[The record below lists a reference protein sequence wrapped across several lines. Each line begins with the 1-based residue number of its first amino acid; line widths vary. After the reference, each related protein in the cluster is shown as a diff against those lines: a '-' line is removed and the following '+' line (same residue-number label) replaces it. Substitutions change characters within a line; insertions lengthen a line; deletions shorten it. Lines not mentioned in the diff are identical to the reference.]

1 MKTKAYFEING
12 VKYYDYDIF
21 INFYTRRKIPDYCV
35 NADVFDLL
43 KSGTLLDNTTSPAE
57 GSDIYVATDCSI
69 PIEDLKAHYNIKRNE
84 DTGDFNVFEISSNYK
99 QKTCVEGLIIFP
111 SNKCIF
117 ADIQD
122 NTEEQMFEL
131 AAKLFPNIVTSDA
144 VVIRR
149 CTTIIWPDDS
159 KGNYPLL
166 LKGSLSKPC
175 IPVSS
180 LNVTGNNKLTLDV
193 LWLAYLTATS
203 KSDLKHSMVN
213 FIIQLNVINQCNW
226 IEFPG
231 TMAVWNEVIK
241 YTSLVNKINRRRT
254 LFPKI
259 VRRLIPSRPER
270 VPFTSNEDKKLAQD
284 FVARVLNLPSDPV
297 FVSVSKLETILCKYD
312 LTLETFNKLY
322 DTTVKIKRKNEEL

>member
-1 MKTKAYFEING
+1 MKTKAYFEIDG

-21 INFYTRRKIPDYCV
+21 INYDTRRKVPDYCINV
-35 NADVFDLL
+35 DVFDLL
-43 KSGTLLDNTTSPAE
+43 KSGTLLDNTISPAE

-84 DTGDFNVFEISSNYK
+84 DTGDFNVFELSSDFKLRTYA
-99 QKTCVEGLIIFP
+99 EGLIIFP

-117 ADIQD
+117 TDIQD
-122 NTEEQMFEL
+122 HTEGQMFEL
-131 AAKLFPNIVTSDA
+131 AAKIFPNIVTSDA
-144 VVIRR
+144 VVVRR

-166 LKGSLSKPC
+166 LKGSLNKPC

-203 KSDLKHSMVN
+203 RSDFKRNMNN

-231 TMAVWNEVIK
+231 TMAVWNEVIR
-241 YTSLVNKINRRRT
+241 YTSLVNNIDRRRT
-254 LFPKI
+254 QFPKV
-259 VRRLIPSRPER
+259 VRRLIPSQIER
-270 VPFTSNEDKKLAQD
+270 VQFTSNEDRKLAQD
-284 FVARVLNLPSDPV
+284 FVARVLNLPADPI
-297 FVSVSKLETILCKYD
+297 FVSMSKLETILRKYD

-322 DTTVKIKRKNEEL
+322 DTTVKIRRKNEEM